1 MNYNIINDY
10 IIKVPHNNP
19 YNKPKL
25 SNVRVILG
33 NNNLITN
40 SKLLIPLINTSASIT
55 GQLPSIIRAKKSVAS
70 FKVRKGSPIGLLT
83 TLTPQKGFGVFQ
95 KNLSNYLTLLNVFY
109 LPKISSTTPSNSKGI
124 IPNKLSI
131 SNQVNS
137 TLTLGIENFS
147 LFSYISPLSVEQLQI
162 SYNINKLDTS
172 KLTGGYT
179 QISHSYKLPKKYNE
193 ISFNPEGAESLTKHI
208 HKFYYS
214 LLYIPYK
221 TI

>member
-10 IIKVPHNNP
+10 IIKVPLNNP

-25 SNVRVILG
+25 INVRVILG

-40 SKLLIPLINTSASIT
+40 SKLLVPLINTSTSIT

-83 TLTPQKGFGVFQ
+83 TLTPQKGFGLAQ
-95 KNLSNYLTLLNVFY
+95 SKLSNYLNLLNVFY
-109 LPKISSTTPSNSKGI
+109 LPKISSITPNNSMGI

-131 SNQVNS
+131 SNQINS

-147 LFSYISPLSVEQLQI
+147 LFSYIAPLSVEQLQV

-179 QISHSYKLPKKYNE
+179 QLAHSYKLPKEYTKL
-193 ISFNPEGAESLTKHI
+193 PLAQMGAESLTKHI

-214 LLYIPYK
+214 LLYIPYT